1 MEKMNRLINIS
12 FAALVACMSVCPGA
26 LRAAPAGVAPKVS
39 AELDTAAALIGD
51 RVTLTLSAIY
61 GNGQTVRFPDVSRE
75 LPGFELLDQSSPLRS
90 DSSGY
95 QAEIRSYQI
104 SPFET
109 GVQDVGPFTFTVMLP
124 DGTIDSVSTG
134 RLALDVQS
142 LLPDSLTEASVKPL
156 KPIIEWPRLW
166 KKIALWAALIVFL
179 GIVPLILLLRWY
191 LRKRAEKFSRIP
203 LPEAPSV
210 PPHLAAFDELE
221 RIKRLGLIEKG
232 EIKLFHELVSQAI
245 RVYIRGRYEIDA
257 PDMTTWEIMYDFKRK
272 VRASDEI
279 YSAFRE
285 FFEFCDLV
293 KFAKYKPKVVEI
305 NAVFNRA
312 YDLVERTKPHPTGM
326 MDSPP
331 PADRVDEAGK
341 QSEEVSAVQGE
352 REVG

>member
-1 MEKMNRLINIS
+1 M
-12 FAALVACMSVCPGA
+12 LVCVSIFPGA
-26 LRAAPAGVAPKVS
+26 FRAAPADLKPKVS

-61 GNGQTVRFPDVSRE
+61 GNGQTVRFPDVAKD
-75 LPGFELLDQSSPLRS
+75 LPEFELLNQSSPMRS
-90 DSSGY
+90 DSSGI
-95 QAEIRSYQI
+95 QAEVRSYQI

-109 GVQDVGPFTFTVMLP
+109 GVQNVGPFTFTVMLP
-124 DGTIDSVSTG
+124 DGIIDSVSTE

-166 KKIALWAALIVFL
+166 KKIAFWAALIVFL
-179 GIVPLILLLRWY
+179 GIVPLILLIRWY

-210 PPHLAAFDELE
+210 PPHIAAFDELE
-221 RIKRLGLIEKG
+221 RIKKLGLIEKG
-232 EIKLFHELVSQAI
+232 EIKLFHELVSQTI

-257 PDMTTWEIMYDFKRK
+257 PDMTTWEIMYDFERK
-272 VRASDEI
+272 VRATDEI

-285 FFEFCDLV
+285 FFESCDLV

-312 YDLVERTKPHPTGM
+312 YDLVERTKAQPQGM
-326 MDSPP
+326 LDSEP
-331 PADRVDEAGK
+331 VDMVQPDEVEK
-341 QSEEVSAVQGE
+341 QSEEVSAVQSE
-352 REVG
+352 REEG